1 MPLLTLII
9 PVYNRA
15 VLLTAALDSVC
26 QQPFGDYEVIIVD
39 DGSTDDTAAV
49 LAQEAAEDRWQG
61 RLRVLHQAN
70 AGQGAARNLAI
81 DHAAGEYCTFLDSD
95 DLLFPWS
102 FEVVARTIQ
111 AHGRPPLIFGREFRF
126 DTVAEYAAVPSEKL
140 ESVAW
145 PDLYTFVRTN
155 RLGGPG
161 AVVVKT
167 QVIRDAGK
175 FILDRVVGEDVDLL
189 YRLGTV
195 SPMVQ
200 IVAPATTGYRVHDE
214 QFTVHTDRWYL
225 GGCSLIRRCEMGV
238 FPGGRARRAE
248 VRKMI
253 CREITF
259 FSFIC
264 LYLGGPGM
272 WRGIKLYLRTF
283 IWQMRA
289 RHLGYLVR
297 FPLCAAL
304 RLIGKWPLKAEL
316 RRRPVAQKENAAAG
330 LALAS

>member
-9 PVYNRA
+9 PVYNRS
-15 VLLTAALDSVC
+15 VLLSAALDSVC
-26 QQPFGDYEVIIVD
+26 RQTFQDYEVIIVD

-49 LAQEAAEDRWQG
+49 LAREAARDRWQG

-102 FEVVARTIQ
+102 FEVLARTIEE
-111 AHGRPPLIFGREFRF
+111 HGRPPLIFGTEFKF
-126 DTVAEYAAVPSEKL
+126 DTVAQHAAVSNEKL
-140 ESVAW
+140 KSVAW
-145 PDLYTFVRTN
+145 PDLYVFVRTN

-161 AVVVKT
+161 AVAAKT
-167 QVIRDAGK
+167 RVIRDAGK
-175 FILDRVVGEDVDLL
+175 FIPDRVVGEDVDLL
-189 YRLGTV
+189 YRLGTL

-200 IVAPATTGYRVHDE
+200 IVAPATTGYRIHDE
-214 QFTVHTDRWYL
+214 QFTVNTERWYL
-225 GGCSLIRRCEMGV
+225 GGCSLIRRCKAGI
-238 FPGGRARRAE
+238 FPGARTRQAE
-248 VRKMI
+248 ARKLI
-253 CREITF
+253 CKEIVF

-264 LYLGGPGM
+264 LYWGGPGT
-272 WRGIKLYLRTF
+272 WQGIKLYLRTL
-283 IWQMRA
+283 IWQIRV

-297 FPLCAAL
+297 FPLCVML
-304 RLIGKWPLKAEL
+304 RLVGRWPLKADH
-316 RRRPVAQKENAAAG
+316 RKRPIAQRQNTAAR